1 MREKRPSKSRYIP
14 ILGYTHF
21 YRSLLLYTFITP
33 NVASRLVY
41 ELYIGNLDT
50 CESLKSRISSPELN
64 VEAFGRLLFE
74 TQTRPYHTPVQL
86 YRAMEHIFHNVK
98 QQYVTGDC
106 NRALAKLRDL
116 SDALAL
122 RFYQAFGLDITDP
135 RTCYNCC
142 LSKLS
147 SYVEEPRQSINE

>member
-50 CESLKSRISSPELN
+50 CESLKSRISSPELD
-64 VEAFGRLLFE
+64 VEAFGRLLYE
-74 TQTRPYHTPVQL
+74 TQARPYYTPVQL
-86 YRAMEHIFHNVK
+86 YRAMEHIFHCVLPSC
-98 QQYVTGDC
+98 VTGDC
-106 NRALAKLRDL
+106 NRALEKLRTL
-116 SDALAL
+116 SSALAE
-122 RFYQAFGLDITDP
+122 RFEQVYDVDITDES
-135 RTCYNCC
+135 TCYKRC
-142 LSKLS
+142 LSQLS
-147 SYVEEPRQSINE
+147 SYAEEPRQSINL